1 MKYFKYC
8 CLLLILLC
16 FVPFLS
22 VKAATLSEFK
32 SELDGLKKKY
42 EENETTKKKTEAEI
56 KQTQSEIATINNQI
70 DELNTQIDE
79 LNADIEA
86 RNQSI
91 DKMHE
96 EIKSIVHYYQVTT
109 VQNMYYEYVFNADS
123 YTDFIYRFAITEQ
136 LSQYREKTINEYN
149 RLIEENK
156 QKVSEIASKKTEL
169 SNLENQVKA
178 KYDSLNGQL
187 TGITTAGVSIQD
199 EIAAMEKKINTYQ
212 NTYKC
217 SDTEE
222 ISACVY
228 RYNHPTVT
236 KSSSKGGKTYNI
248 TVASSSGFYLPISY
262 WTKTYPFLHHDK
274 GFDLTTPEG
283 QEVHPVA
290 DGTVSEVWHHY
301 RCGGNM
307 VWIVHNINGKKY
319 TSAYYH
325 LKSYNVSVGDSVS
338 HNDVIGI
345 SGGIAIG
352 NSYNT
357 YDGCTT
363 GPHLHLQLATGWYDP
378 NSLFSGSYSSYSAF
392 DSNSF
397 NPVNVINF

>member
-1 MKYFKYC
+1 MKYIKYSV
-8 CLLLILLC
+8 LLFIL
-16 FVPFLS
+16 FVIPMG

-32 SELDGLKKKY
+32 SELNTLKAKQA
-42 EENETTKKKTEAEI
+42 ENESTKKKTEAEI
-56 KQTQSEIATINNQI
+56 AQTRKEIDSIMGQIEELNNQI
-70 DELNTQIDE
+70 DELNK
-79 LNADIEA
+79 DIEA

-91 DKMHE
+91 DKMRE
-96 EIKSIVHYYQVTT
+96 EIAEIVHYYQITS

-136 LSQYREKTINEYN
+136 LSDYREKTINEYN
-149 RLIEENK
+149 RLIEENRK
-156 QKVSEIASKKTEL
+156 KVDEISAKKVEL
-169 SNLENQVKA
+169 SKLESQAKQ

-187 TGITTAGVSIQD
+187 TGITTAGVSLKD
-199 EIAAMEKKINTYQ
+199 EIAEMEKKINTYQ

-228 RYNHPTVT
+228 RYNHPQTSKTT
-236 KSSSKGGKTYNI
+236 KGSHNI

-274 GFDLTTPEG
+274 GFDLSTPEG
-283 QEVHPVA
+283 QQVHPVA
-290 DGTVSEVWHHY
+290 DGIVSEIWHHY
-301 RCGGNM
+301 KCGGNM
-307 VWIVHNINGKKY
+307 IWIVHNVNGKKY
-319 TSAYYH
+319 TSAYFH
-325 LKSYNVSVGDSVS
+325 LKSYNVKIGDSVS
-338 HNDVIGI
+338 HNDVIGL
-345 SGGIAIG
+345 SGGISKG
-352 NSYNT
+352 NSYNN

-378 NSLFSGSYSSYSAF
+378 NSLFAGSYSGYYTF
-392 DSNSF
+392 DNNSF